1 MTTLTPTNIQ
11 RAPQIWRA
19 ALVGY
24 AVLLIVATHWPG
36 SPPEPGVPQHVPPD
50 KLMHFLA
57 FGGFAMLLWTSRW
70 IRHWWTIGLV
80 SLAFVL
86 LDEWTQ
92 SVFAVNREA
101 SGQDIVAG
109 VLGVLTATAWI
120 TALGP
125 SGSAVIRMRDARL
138 VYALNATITNQTELI
153 RVLLAGVIPVIVIA
167 LPVYLG
173 LWSLLDIG
181 LGNLALTLGLIGG
194 LSGAAFMLHR
204 CMRTILDAM
213 PDLKPCFE
221 CGTSMVDCTPDADG
235 YMDCPNCTARAHQDQ
250 WNDESTPVIPM
261 STLVMTDGFAGL
273 ACIALFGLLT
283 VVFIPSLL
291 MPSVQGGL
299 AGVVLYTAIL
309 LMTAMIWSWR
319 RAQLATLLDPDVEA

>member
-138 VYALNATITNQTELI
+138 VYVNATITNQTELI
-153 RVLLAGVIPVIVIA
+153 RVLLAGVIPVIVIM
-167 LPVYLG
+167 PVYR

-181 LGNLALTLGLIGG
+181 LKTRIDMGLIGALWSRVHAPPVHANDPG
-194 LSGAAFMLHR
+194 
-204 CMRTILDAM
+204 CDARS
-213 PDLKPCFE
+213 E
-221 CGTSMVDCTPDADG
+221 
-235 YMDCPNCTARAHQDQ
+235 
-250 WNDESTPVIPM
+250 
-261 STLVMTDGFAGL
+261 
-273 ACIALFGLLT
+273 T
-283 VVFIPSLL
+283 VL
-291 MPSVQGGL
+291 
-299 AGVVLYTAIL
+299 
-309 LMTAMIWSWR
+309 
-319 RAQLATLLDPDVEA
+319 

>member
-1 MTTLTPTNIQ
+1 
-11 RAPQIWRA
+11 
-19 ALVGY
+19 
-24 AVLLIVATHWPG
+24 
-36 SPPEPGVPQHVPPD
+36 PGVPQHVPPD

-70 IRHWWTIGLV
+70 VRDWWAIGLV

-86 LDEWTQ
+86 VDEWTQ
-92 SVFAVNREA
+92 SAFAVNREA

-109 VLGVLTATAWI
+109 MLGVLTATGWI

-125 SGSAVIRMRDARL
+125 STSSAVSRRDARL
-138 VYALNATITNQTELI
+138 MYALNATITNQADLI

-194 LSGAAFMLHR
+194 LSGAAYMLNR
-204 CMRTILDAM
+204 CIRSIVDAM

-221 CGTSMVDCTPDADG
+221 CGTSMADCTPDADG
-235 YMDCPNCTARAHQDQ
+235 YMNCPNCTAQAHQDQ
-250 WNDESTPVIPM
+250 WNGESTPFIPM
-261 STLVMTDGFAGL
+261 STLIMTDGIAGL
-273 ACIALFGLLT
+273 ACIALFGLLA
-283 VVFIPSLL
+283 VIFIPSLL

-299 AGVVLYTAIL
+299 AGVVL
-309 LMTAMIWSWR
+309 
-319 RAQLATLLDPDVEA
+319 